1 MLIYYERLFHPIKIK
16 EVFSAEVSNVCPTSV
31 LIFKMKTRCSVSY
44 IYFLLLFLS
53 FSCTSDGM
61 FEWLF
66 GKEKAGSSDNE
77 AENGKE
83 PIIRFEVLSSD
94 EKFLDF
100 ATTLSD
106 LSPLDACYHVV
117 SVHKL
122 RKQND

>member
-1 MLIYYERLFHPIKIK
+1 
-16 EVFSAEVSNVCPTSV
+16 
-31 LIFKMKTRCSVSY
+31 
-44 IYFLLLFLS
+44 
-53 FSCTSDGM
+53 M

-122 RKQND
+122 RKQNN